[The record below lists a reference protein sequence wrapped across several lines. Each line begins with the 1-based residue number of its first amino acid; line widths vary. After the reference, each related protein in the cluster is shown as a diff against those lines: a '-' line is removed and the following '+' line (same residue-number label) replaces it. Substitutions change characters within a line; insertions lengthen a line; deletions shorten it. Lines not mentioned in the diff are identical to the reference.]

1 MRVAIAA
8 ADHRGKGARGNE
20 RGSSNVLGAG
30 RARCIARDCSLDCS
44 RARAC
49 GSAKEKFCHGRPGLT
64 GFSKT

>member
-8 ADHRGKGARGNE
+8 ADHRGKGARGYE
-20 RGSSNVLGAG
+20 RGSSNVPGAG
-30 RARCIARDCSLDCS
+30 RARCS